1 MTFAR
6 DDEMDRTTK
15 LLLAV
20 TAFAVCAYIVGVY
33 VDCAT
38 DENCKIEMRRTGPRM
53 IRTAP
58 SAYF

>member
-1 MTFAR
+1 
-6 DDEMDRTTK
+6 MDRTTK
-15 LLLAV
+15 LLLAL
-20 TAFAVCAYIVGVY
+20 TAFAVAAYIVGMY

-38 DENCKIEMRRTGPRM
+38 DANCKIEMQRAGPRM